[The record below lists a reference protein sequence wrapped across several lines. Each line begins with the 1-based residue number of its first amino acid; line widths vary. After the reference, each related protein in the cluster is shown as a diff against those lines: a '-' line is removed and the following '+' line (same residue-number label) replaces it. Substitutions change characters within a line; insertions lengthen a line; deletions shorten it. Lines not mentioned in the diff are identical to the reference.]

1 MIHDIADWQSL
12 LAALSQWQVSF
23 DEVAPEGGHSQS
35 TGNYGILNGNIYIY
49 VEPIVTSNILVTHI
63 LPYNISYPYGSKTHS
78 TGYICG
84 SSNVLL
90 CFVLS
95 IESSKSGSSS
105 TGTSQSWFETA
116 NSKWA
121 DLEHTHK
128 RICVYI
134 YTYVCMYACMHVC
147 MYVNI
152 DRHTYIYI
160 YTYTYIHTH
169 AYIYIL

>member
-1 MIHDIADWQSL
+1 M
-12 LAALSQWQVSF
+12 V
-23 DEVAPEGGHSQS
+23 
-35 TGNYGILNGNIYIY
+35 IYIY

-147 MYVNI
+147 KYRQTHLHI
-152 DRHTYIYI
+152 YIYIHI
-160 YTYTYIHTH
+160 YTYTCI
-169 AYIYIL
+169 YIYCNRERERQSIAT